1 MKAKNKERT
10 SILEEGS
17 EGRRRRTT
25 DFSMGLTKFKT
36 LASTSERTRRSFLC
50 VKFFFC

>member
-17 EGRRRRTT
+17 GGRRRRTT